1 MERGRPT
8 IYSPEVI
15 SQFLERMANGESVRS
30 ICRDDKMPALATIF
44 RWLGEKPDFKEQYAR
59 AREMQADAL
68 FEELQEVAEEALKA
82 ETAVE
87 VNARRLIVDTH
98 KWRLSKIVPKR
109 YGDKLELS
117 GDQNNPLQHNLTVNF
132 VKPDGKSS

>member
-1 MERGRPT
+1 MQRGRPT
-8 IYSPEVI
+8 IYSPELI

-30 ICRDDKMPALATIF
+30 ICRDDNMPALSCIF
-44 RWLGEKPDFKEQYAR
+44 RWLNEKPDFKEQYAR

-68 FEELQEVAEEALKA
+68 FEELQEVADDALKA

-87 VNARRLIVDTH
+87 VQARRLIVDTH

-109 YGDKLELS
+109 YGDKIELS
-117 GDQNNPLQHNLTVNF
+117 GDAANPLQHNLTVSF
-132 VKPDGKSS
+132 VKPHGQTA